1 MSSNLLAFLRAATAL
16 LPWMLA
22 IGTATPSAAQTPA
35 PGGVRVTITPTPP
48 EAQPEATTTNTTAP
62 PAHLVVSDDGAYVL
76 DLRARL
82 IWPRCAEGMRWT
94 GSTCLGLPM
103 QFVYADAVE
112 LAHARSQSGGI
123 HWRVPRLTE
132 LRHLIEKYSKPPGLH
147 PALFPQAPAG
157 LYWTSTPTIR
167 HSQGNQYDYSNISQ
181 NRTGQ
186 GGSTLLPLLGWAVD
200 LQTGDA
206 TSDLP
211 KTTPLNVRL
220 VGSLD

>member
-1 MSSNLLAFLRAATAL
+1 MFGNLLLSVRAAAL
-16 LPWMLA
+16 LPWLLA
-22 IGTATPSAAQTPA
+22 LATMPSAAQAPA
-35 PGGVRVTITPTPP
+35 GGISVSITPIHP
-48 EAQPEATTTNTTAP
+48 EAKSKPEAAATTASP

-94 GSTCLGLPM
+94 GSTCVGLPM

-132 LRHLIEKYSKPPGLH
+132 LRHLVEKYGKPPGLH
-147 PALFPQAPAG
+147 PELFPQAPAG
-157 LYWTSTPTIR
+157 LHWTSTPTIR

-211 KTTPLNVRL
+211 KTTPLAVRL